1 MRNVGLGDWLVI
13 AGYLAGILAFGLW
26 RGRGQTSTRD
36 YFLGS
41 RNMPWWGVG
50 FSIVAT
56 ETSALTFIGVPAL
69 AYGPD
74 HLTFLQIILGYVI
87 ARIIL
92 AVVMVPHYFKGE
104 IYSPYQLLAQAFGPA
119 ARRTAA
125 GLFLLAGT
133 LAAGVRVYV
142 TCIPLQ
148 LMLGFGPEQ
157 ILGAIVLFVALALT
171 YTFFGGVKSAVW
183 VEAVQFL
190 IFLAGGLFALFYIPS
205 LVPDGLA
212 GAFQQA
218 AAGGKLYW
226 FNPTFSLA
234 RPFNLWMGLI
244 GATFLVMSSHGA
256 DQLIVQRVLTC
267 RSVGEGRKAL
277 VLSAVLILPLF
288 LIFLLTGVML
298 WVYYQ
303 HYPELPI
310 PLPEARPG
318 VGKNDYIFPIF
329 ILTAVPA
336 GLKGVLLVAILA
348 AAMSSVS
355 AALSALSSVAT
366 MDFYKGLARVQ
377 QTEAFYLRLSRAM
390 TLGWGGLLM
399 LVAFLTSQVES
410 VLNAA
415 FALSGLTSGAMLG
428 GLILALWWRR
438 GQALPVVVGMVTGL
452 LVMSALHALP
462 RLSWSQAWWERTVGV
477 TVFWPWYTLI
487 GTTVTIAVAALVR
500 WALSRQA
507 SPAGGS

>member
-1 MRNVGLGDWLVI
+1 MEHVGFSDWLVI
-13 AGYLAGILAFGLW
+13 GAYLAGIMAFGLW

-41 RNMPWWGVG
+41 RTMPWWGVG

-56 ETSALTFIGVPAL
+56 ETSALTFIGVPAM
-69 AYGPD
+69 AYGSD
-74 HLTFLQIILGYVI
+74 NLTFVQIVLGYVI

-92 AVVMVPHYFKGE
+92 AVVLVPHYFKGE
-104 IYSPYQLLAQAFGPA
+104 VYSPYQLLAQAFGPA

-125 GLFLLAGT
+125 GLFLVAGT

-157 ILGAIVLFVALALT
+157 IVPVIVLFVGLALT

-205 LVPDGLA
+205 LTAGGLG

-218 AAGGKLYW
+218 AAGGKLHW
-226 FNPTFSLA
+226 FNPAFSLA

-244 GATFLVMSSHGA
+244 GATFMVMSSHGA

-267 RSVGEGRKAL
+267 RSVRDGRKAL

-303 HYPELPI
+303 QFPNMPI

-318 VGKNDYIFPIF
+318 VSKNDYIFPIF
-329 ILTAVPA
+329 ILTAMPS
-336 GLKGVLLVAILA
+336 GLKGALLVAILA

-355 AALSALSSVAT
+355 AALSALSSVVT
-366 MDFYKGLARVQ
+366 MDFYKSMARVQ
-377 QTEAFYLRLSRAM
+377 RTAAFELRLSRGV
-390 TLGWGGLLM
+390 TLGWGALLM
-399 LVAFLTSQVES
+399 TVAFLTSQVES
-410 VLNAA
+410 VLHAA

-428 GLILALWWRR
+428 GLILAVWWRR
-438 GQALPVVVGMVTGL
+438 GNAGPVVVGMISGL
-452 LVMSALHALP
+452 VVMSAVHALP
-462 RLSWSQAWWERTVGV
+462 RLDWTKAWWDRVVGV

-487 GTTVTIAVAALVR
+487 GTVVTLTVAELVR
-500 WALSRQA
+500 CLQGRLRAAPSA
-507 SPAGGS
+507 A